1 MPVVSPR
8 IRQCPDGTN
17 TAIRLRSRCPHRWDA
32 VVCAA
37 PPRVVDERATL
48 TAVLRRRNI
57 STLSPGA
64 GSDAVVPLRM
74 GFMRRDLGVD
84 KLLIGRLD
92 AG

>member
-1 MPVVSPR
+1 MHCFDLYQALSGPGAPR
-8 IRQCPDGTN
+8 YNIL
-17 TAIRLRSRCPHRWDA
+17 A
-32 VVCAA
+32 
-37 PPRVVDERATL
+37 
-48 TAVLRRRNI
+48 LRRRKI